1 MKRARRAP
9 VAAVVGLAAVGLIAA
24 ACAKPSEEARIRVL
38 LEKAADLAED
48 RDVPGLAGLFLDEYA
63 DFEGR
68 DKAGTVR
75 LVTDHLSRYRGVVVH
90 ILGVRVEAIAPDGRA
105 DVGCEIALSH
115 GAAEVLRRLIR
126 VGSEYYR
133 FEFELRKDASGEW
146 RFAYAEW
153 EEIGLGELLPESLE
167 VLRKL
172 FPEL

>member
-1 MKRARRAP
+1 MKGARTAP
-9 VAAVVGLAAVGLIAA
+9 LAVALGLAAVGLIAA
-24 ACAKPSEEARIRVL
+24 ACSKPSEETRIRAL
-38 LEKAADLAED
+38 LERAADLAED
-48 RDVPGLAGLFLDEYA
+48 RDVPGLAALFLDDYA

-75 LVTDHLSRYRGVVVH
+75 LVTGHLSRYRGVVIH
-90 ILGVRVEAIAPDGRA
+90 ILGLRVDAIGPNGRA
-105 DVGCEIALSH
+105 DIGCEIALSH
-115 GAAEVLRRLIR
+115 GAAQVLRRLVR

-133 FEFELRKDASGEW
+133 FELELRKDGSGEW

-167 VLRKL
+167 ILKKL